1 MNREEYTARRN
12 ELYAQAEGMINA
24 GDTEGAEGI
33 MAEITALDARYE
45 ADCTARANL
54 QAMSAA
60 PAIGAGLEAGVI
72 SDAVTAAAKPVD
84 KDAIYRT
91 AFAKSLMGVDLT
103 SDESTVLAEVNR
115 PENAAN
121 TAKDNALLIPMQEE
135 RRIWTVAASQ
145 HAVYGDVQRTFVNA
159 DLKIIKENG
168 NATDAEW
175 LTEADSMSD
184 GSVGFGSLTLTGC
197 ELAKCIPVSWS
208 LKKMAIEDFMTY
220 IGELIGRKIGA
231 AMAKAEILGLGKPGV
246 SDGWKPQPKGIV
258 TALEAESGT
267 PQVIT
272 YSKGGSMDYSD
283 FTAAFAKIA
292 SGYSRIIYA
301 SSKTIW
307 GNIAN
312 IKDAN
317 KRPMF
322 ITDPVGGGVG
332 RIFGAIVKADDAVPD
347 GAVLIGDVARGYK
360 ENVKENISIVTEDHV
375 KTRTTDYAA
384 YAIVDG
390 DVIDTKAFAYIKEA
404 DA

>member
-1 MNREEYTARRN
+1 MNREEYTAKRS

-60 PAIGAGLEAGVI
+60 PAIGAGIEAGVI
-72 SDAVTAAAKPVD
+72 GEGTRSEPEPSD
-84 KDAIYRT
+84 KDGIYRT
-91 AFAKSLMGVDLT
+91 AFAKSLMGIALT
-103 SDESTVLAEVNR
+103 RDESAVLTEVNR
-115 PENAAN
+115 PVNAAN
-121 TAKDNALLIPMQEE
+121 TAKDNALLIPVQEE

-145 HAVYGDVQRTFVNA
+145 HAVYGDVQRTFINA
-159 DLKIIKENG
+159 DLKLIKEDG
-168 NATDAEW
+168 NATDGEW

-184 GSVGFGSLTLTGC
+184 GKVGFATLTLTGC

-220 IGELIGRKIGA
+220 IVDLIGRKIGA
-231 AMAKAEILGLGKPGV
+231 AMAKAEVLGKGKPGT
-246 SDGWKPQPKGIV
+246 SDSWKPQPKGIV

-272 YSKGGSMDYSD
+272 YSKGGSIDYGN
-283 FTAAFAKIA
+283 FTAAFANIA
-292 SGYSRIIYA
+292 SGYNRVIYA

-307 GNIAN
+307 GSIAN
-312 IKDAN
+312 IKDTN

-322 ITDPVGGGVG
+322 ISDPASGGVG
-332 RIFGAIVKADDAVPD
+332 RIFGAVVKAEDAVPD
-347 GAVLIGDVARGYK
+347 GAVLIGDVAKGYK
-360 ENVKENISIVTEDHV
+360 ENVKENISIMTEDHV
-375 KTRTTDYAA
+375 KERTTDYAA